1 MDGAE
6 VTEGLARQLEAVLFL
21 SPEPLSVKDLCGL
34 AEVAPGP
41 VQRALQELEARYG
54 SDSGLELAEVAGG
67 FTLRTRA
74 DVAEICDRL
83 RNRPPEDRLS
93 PAALETLAVI
103 SYMEPIGRPEISR
116 IRGVQADGVVTA
128 LVERGLLE
136 ETGRDEP
143 GGPIMFR
150 TTRTFQ
156 ERFNIKGAGELPPME
171 RFELTGPEAE
181 AIRARLMEAGHVQPM
196 GDDDDN

>member
-1 MDGAE
+1 MGSE
-6 VTEGLARQLEAVLFL
+6 EMTERLARQLEAVLFL
-21 SPEPLSVKDLCGL
+21 SPEPLGVKDLCGL

-41 VQRALQELEARYG
+41 VQRALQELGQRY
-54 SDSGLELAEVAGG
+54 SEDSGLELAEVAGG
-67 FTLRTRA
+67 FTFRTRG

-83 RNRPPEDRLS
+83 RHRPPEDRLS
-93 PAALETLAVI
+93 PASLETLAVI
-103 SYMEPIGRPEISR
+103 AYMEPIGRPEISR

-136 ETGRDEP
+136 EVGRDEP

-150 TTRTFQ
+150 TTRAFQ
-156 ERFNIKGAGELPPME
+156 ERFNIKGAGELPAIE

-181 AIRARLMEAGHVQPM
+181 AIRARLMEAGHVRDDG
-196 GDDDDN
+196 GDDD

>member
-1 MDGAE
+1 MEGDE
-6 VTEGLARQLEAVLFL
+6 VTEGLARQIEAVLFL
-21 SPEPLSVKDLCGL
+21 SPEPLGVKDLCSL

-41 VQRALQELEARYG
+41 VQRALQELEQRYD
-54 SDSGLELAEVAGG
+54 STSGLELVEVAGG
-67 FTLRTRA
+67 FMLRTRS
-74 DVAEICDRL
+74 DVADICDRL

-103 SYMEPIGRPEISR
+103 AYMEPIGRPEISR

-128 LVERGLLE
+128 LVERGMLE
-136 ETGRDEP
+136 EVGRDEP
-143 GGPIMFR
+143 GGPIMFK

-156 ERFNIKGAGELPPME
+156 ERFNIKGAGELPPLQ

-181 AIRARLMEAGHVQPM
+181 AIRRRLMDAGHVPVD
-196 GDDDDN
+196 GSDDDE